1 MRRKQTN
8 RKGQAWL
15 ESLQPDDVSRRR
27 MRRAIMDRARPILER
42 READWY
48 DVAAAW
54 ATILAPI
61 AAMITLIF
69 MGIALQASDRPGET
83 ATAVVPVETA
93 PIVADPDDLAYA
105 LQVATMVEAP

>member
-1 MRRKQTN
+1 MR
-8 RKGQAWL
+8 QA
-15 ESLQPDDVSRRR
+15 
-27 MRRAIMDRARPILER
+27 IIDRARPMLER

-61 AAMITLIF
+61 AAMITLVF
-69 MGIALQASDRPGET
+69 MGIALQASSRPDEP
-83 ATAVVPVETA
+83 AAVAVTVETA
-93 PIVADPDDLAYA
+93 PIVADSEDLAYA

>member
-1 MRRKQTN
+1 MR
-8 RKGQAWL
+8 QA
-15 ESLQPDDVSRRR
+15 
-27 MRRAIMDRARPILER
+27 IIDRARPMLER

-61 AAMITLIF
+61 AAMITLVF
-69 MGIALQASDRPGET
+69 MGIALQASSRPEDT
-83 ATAVVPVETA
+83 ATAAATVETA
-93 PIVADPDDLAYA
+93 PIVADSEDLAYA